1 MEEQL
6 SLLTKVEE
14 QSQQLK
20 LLTEQQAKRVD
31 DVAKKQE
38 ETHQQAQAVA
48 GDLESVKATVHGRLG
63 EVEEVVSS
71 VKTLQS

>member
-20 LLTEQQAKRVD
+20 LLTKQQAQRVD
-31 DVAKKQE
+31 KVAKKQE
-38 ETHQQAQAVA
+38 ETHQ
-48 GDLESVKATVHGRLG
+48 
-63 EVEEVVSS
+63 
-71 VKTLQS
+71 